1 MSTTNPSPVEPSH
14 DEKHPDHGDDHM
26 EDGHDG
32 HDHGGAPE
40 FLPHWIQERW
50 TFLTVGAA
58 GVFLSLGFFGEKF
71 FGLPHSVALACYV
84 LAYVA
89 GGYDVARE
97 ALPALFRGKFD
108 TDLLMLMAA
117 AGAAAINQW
126 PEGAFLLFLFSLGH
140 AGEHYALDR
149 ARNAV
154 GVLGKLMPR
163 TAHVKRADRLEEVP
177 VERLVVDDVV
187 VVRPGDRV
195 PVDGIIVVGESTI
208 DQSAVTGESVPVAR
222 KANDEVFAGTINQE
236 NGLDVRVTRLASDNT
251 LARIMKLVAEAQEQ
265 QSPTQQLT
273 EKFTRWFVPTVLLL
287 TVLMIVLPPLFF
299 GWAWSDSFY
308 RGMVLLVAASPCA
321 LAIGTPAAVL
331 AGIAQAARRGVLIK
345 GGVHLENLGR
355 LRVIAFDKTGTITT
369 GKFTVTSIVPL
380 NGANE
385 ETVLRIAA
393 AVEEQSSH
401 PLAAAI
407 VQTARE
413 RKVAYP
419 SATGIE
425 NLAGKGIRA
434 QVEGSEILLGAL
446 RAFADD
452 AAAAKGGSLAETIL
466 KLEGDGQTTVIVRQA
481 GKFIGVIA
489 LADEPRASSAGI
501 MQRLKALGVNQLVML
516 TGDNEAVAKRV
527 AAKVG
532 LTDVRAAL
540 LPENKL
546 TAIRDLERQH
556 GAIAMVGDGV
566 NDAPALAAATVGVA
580 MGGAGTAVAL
590 ETADVALMGD
600 DLGKLAFAVGLSRAS
615 RRIIWQNLAIA
626 LGVIALL
633 IIGTLS
639 GKVVLSVAVFFHEG
653 STVLVAMN
661 ALRLLAWREPSGK

>member
-1 MSTTNPSPVEPSH
+1 M
-14 DEKHPDHGDDHM
+14 
-26 EDGHDG
+26 
-32 HDHGGAPE
+32 
-40 FLPHWIQERW
+40 QERW
-50 TFLTVGAA
+50 TFLTVAAA
-58 GVFLSLGFFGEKF
+58 GVFLSIGFFGEKY

-154 GVLGKLMPR
+154 GALGKLMPR
-163 TAHVKRADRLEEVP
+163 TAHVKRGERVEEVP
-177 VERLVVDDVV
+177 VEQLVVDDVV

-195 PVDGIIVVGESTI
+195 PVDGIIAAGESTI

-222 KANDEVFAGTINQE
+222 KPDDEVFAGTINQE

-273 EKFTRWFVPTVLLL
+273 AKFTRWFVPTVLLL

-299 GWAWSDSFY
+299 GWEWSASFY

-380 NGANE
+380 DGANE
-385 ETVLRIAA
+385 ETVLRLAA

-401 PLAAAI
+401 PLASAI

-413 RKVAYP
+413 RKVDFP
-419 SATGIE
+419 PATGIE

-434 QVEGSEILLGAL
+434 QVEGAEVLLGAL

-452 AAAAKGGSLAETIL
+452 AAAVKGSALAETIT
-466 KLEGDGQTTVIVRQA
+466 KLEGDGQTTVIVRQG

-546 TAIRDLERQH
+546 TAIRELERQH

-653 STVLVAMN
+653 STVLVAVN
-661 ALRLLAWREPSGK
+661 ALRLLAWREPDLK

>member
-1 MSTTNPSPVEPSH
+1 MNSERKPVEDH
-14 DEKHPDHGDDHM
+14 DHNTSGDHDHAD
-26 EDGHDG
+26 EHKG
-32 HDHGGAPE
+32 HDHGTAPSW
-40 FLPHWIQERW
+40 LPHWIQERW
-50 TFLTVGAA
+50 TLLTVAAA
-58 GVFLSLGFFGEKF
+58 GVFLVIGFFGERF
-71 FGLPHSVALACYV
+71 FGLPPSVALGFYI
-84 LAYVA
+84 LAYIA

-97 ALPALFRGKFD
+97 ALPELFRGKFN
-108 TDLLMLMAA
+108 TDILMLTAA
-117 AGAAAINQW
+117 VGAAAINQW
-126 PEGAFLLFLFSLGH
+126 PEGAFLLFLFALGH

-154 GVLGKLMPR
+154 GELGKLMPR
-163 TAHVKRADRLEEVP
+163 TAHLKRDDRVEEVP
-177 VERLVVDDVV
+177 VETLVVDNVV

-195 PVDGIIVVGESTI
+195 PVDGIIVAGESTL
-208 DQSAVTGESVPVAR
+208 DQSAVTGESVPVSR
-222 KANDEVFAGTINQE
+222 KTNDEVFAGTINQE
-236 NGLDVRVTRLASDNT
+236 NGLDVRVTRVAADNT
-251 LARIMKLVAEAQEQ
+251 LARIMKLVAEAQDQ

-273 EKFTRWFVPTVLLL
+273 EKFTRWFVPAVLLL
-287 TVLMIVLPPLFF
+287 TLLMIFVPPLLL
-299 GWAWSDSFY
+299 GWSWSSSFY

-355 LRVIAFDKTGTITT
+355 LRVIAFDKTGTITS
-369 GKFTVTSIVPL
+369 GKFAVTRIVAL
-380 NGANE
+380 EGANE
-385 ETVLRIAA
+385 ETVLKFAA
-393 AVEEQSSH
+393 SVEEQSSH

-407 VQTARE
+407 VQTARD
-413 RKVAYP
+413 RNITFPPAASV
-419 SATGIE
+419 E

-434 QVEGSEILLGAL
+434 QVDGAEVLLGAL

-452 AAAAKGGSLAETIL
+452 PAAAKGGTLAGTVAQ
-466 KLEGDGQTTVIVRQA
+466 LEGEGQTTVIVRQG

-489 LADEPRASSAGI
+489 LADEPRESSAGI
-501 MQRLKALGVNQLVML
+501 MERLKALGVNQLVML

-527 AAKVG
+527 ATTVG
-532 LTDVRAAL
+532 LTDVRASL

-546 TAIRDLERQH
+546 TAIRDLEKEH

-566 NDAPALAAATVGVA
+566 NDAPALAAATVGIA

-600 DLGKLAFAVGLSRAS
+600 DLGKLTFAVGLSRAS
-615 RRIIWQNLAIA
+615 RRIIWQNLAIS

-653 STVLVAMN
+653 STVLVAVN
-661 ALRLLAWREPSGK
+661 ALRLLAWREPALIKS

>member
-1 MSTTNPSPVEPSH
+1 MKSDPLPPQSPAPV
-14 DEKHPDHGDDHM
+14 DE
-26 EDGHDG
+26 
-32 HDHGGAPE
+32 HDHGGAPA
-40 FLPHWIQERW
+40 FLPHWLQERW
-50 TFLTVGAA
+50 TLLTVAAAGIFLTVGF
-58 GVFLSLGFFGEKF
+58 VGERYL
-71 FGLPHSVALACYV
+71 GLPPSLALACYV
-84 LAYVA
+84 LAYIA

-108 TDLLMLMAA
+108 TDLLMLAA
-117 AGAAAINQW
+117 ASGAAALGAW
-126 PEGAFLLFLFSLGH
+126 PEGAFLLFLFALGH

-154 GVLGKLMPR
+154 GELGKLMPR
-163 TAHVKRADRLEEVP
+163 TAHMKRNDRVEEVP
-177 VERLVVDDVV
+177 VEALAVNDVV

-195 PVDGIIVVGESTI
+195 PVDGVIVAGESTL

-222 KANDEVFAGTINQE
+222 KPGDEVFAGTINQE
-236 NGLDVRVTRLASDNT
+236 NGLDVRVTRVAADNT

-273 EKFTRWFVPTVLLL
+273 EKFTRWFVPLVLIL

-369 GKFTVTSIVPL
+369 GKFAVTNIVAFD
-380 NGANE
+380 GANE

-407 VQTARE
+407 VQTARD
-413 RKVAYP
+413 RKIAYP
-419 SATGIE
+419 AATGIE

-434 QVEGSEILLGAL
+434 QVEGAAVLLGAL

-452 AAAAKGGSLAETIL
+452 PAAGQDGALAASIAE
-466 KLEGDGQTTVIVRQA
+466 LEGGGQTTVIVRQG

-527 AAKVG
+527 AATVG

-546 TAIRDLERQH
+546 TAIRELERQH

-615 RRIIWQNLAIA
+615 RRIIQQNLAIA

-633 IIGTLS
+633 LIGTLA
-639 GKVVLSVAVFFHEG
+639 GQVVLSAAVLLHEG

-661 ALRLLAWREPSGK
+661 ALRLLAWREPTGT

>member
-1 MSTTNPSPVEPSH
+1 MAATAPL
-14 DEKHPDHGDDHM
+14 PDNDDHNKNPH
-26 EDGHDG
+26 DHDG
-32 HDHGGAPE
+32 HDHGGAPK
-40 FLPHWIQERW
+40 FLPHWMQDRW
-50 TFLTVGAA
+50 TFLTVVAA
-58 GVFLSLGFFGEKF
+58 GVFLSIGFFGEKF

-154 GVLGKLMPR
+154 GALGKLMPR
-163 TAHVKRADRLEEVP
+163 TAHVKRGERVEEVP
-177 VERLVVDDVV
+177 VEQLVVNDVV

-195 PVDGIIVVGESTI
+195 PVDGIIAAGESTI

-222 KANDEVFAGTINQE
+222 KPDDEVFAGTINQE

-273 EKFTRWFVPTVLLL
+273 ERFTRWFVPTVLLL
-287 TVLMIVLPPLFF
+287 TLLMIAVPPLFF

-380 NGANE
+380 DGANE
-385 ETVLRIAA
+385 EAVLRIAA

-401 PLAAAI
+401 PLASAI

-413 RKVAYP
+413 RKVAFP
-419 SATGIE
+419 PATGIE

-434 QVEGSEILLGAL
+434 QVEGAEVLLGAL

-452 AAAAKGGSLAETIL
+452 AAAVKGGALAETIS
-466 KLEGDGQTTVIVRQA
+466 KLEGDGQTTVIVRQG

-546 TAIRDLERQH
+546 TAIRELERQH

-653 STVLVAMN
+653 STVLVAVN
-661 ALRLLAWREPSGK
+661 ALRLLAWREPDLK

>member
-1 MSTTNPSPVEPSH
+1 MKTPHETTGDQPEAGN
-14 DEKHPDHGDDHM
+14 DH
-26 EDGHDG
+26 
-32 HDHGGAPE
+32 HDHGSAPA
-40 FLPHWIQERW
+40 FLPHWLQERW
-50 TFLTVGAA
+50 TLLTVGAA
-58 GVFLSLGFFGEKF
+58 GLFLAAGFFGEQF
-71 FGLPHSVALACYV
+71 LGLPRAMALACYV
-84 LAYVA
+84 VAYLA
-89 GGYDVARE
+89 GGYDVAVE
-97 ALPALFRGKFD
+97 AIPKLFRGKFD

-117 AGAAAINQW
+117 TGAAAINQW

-154 GVLGKLMPR
+154 GALGQLMPR
-163 TAHVKRADRLEEVP
+163 TAHLKRGDRVEEVP
-177 VERLVVDDVV
+177 VGQLAVDDVV

-195 PVDGIIVVGESTI
+195 PVDGAIVAGESSI
-208 DQSAVTGESVPVAR
+208 DQSAVTGESVPISR
-222 KANDEVFAGTINQE
+222 KTGDEVFAGTINQE
-236 NGLDVRVTRLASDNT
+236 NGLDVRVTKLAGDNT
-251 LARIMKLVAEAQEQ
+251 LARIMQLVAEAQDQ

-273 EKFTRWFVPTVLLL
+273 ERFTRWFVPTVLLL
-287 TVLMIVLPPLFF
+287 TLLMIVLPPLFF
-299 GWAWSDSFY
+299 HWAWADSFY

-331 AGIAQAARRGVLIK
+331 AGIAQAARHGVLIK

-355 LRVIAFDKTGTITT
+355 LQVIAFDKTGTITT
-369 GKFTVTSIVPL
+369 GKFTVTSIVAL
-380 NGANE
+380 DRATE
-385 ETVLRIAA
+385 EGVLRAAA

-407 VQTARE
+407 VQTARD
-413 RKVAYP
+413 RKIAFP
-419 SATGIE
+419 AATGIE

-434 QVEGSEILLGAL
+434 QVEGASTLLGAL
-446 RAFADD
+446 RAFAGDP
-452 AAAAKGGSLAETIL
+452 AVTPGSPLAGTIAR
-466 KLEGDGQTTVIVRQA
+466 LESEGHTTVIVQQG
-481 GKFIGVIA
+481 GKFLGVIA

-501 MQRLKALGVNQLVML
+501 MQRLKNLGVKQLVML

-527 AAKVG
+527 AAQVG

-546 TAIRDLERQH
+546 AAIRELERQH

-615 RRIIWQNLAIA
+615 RRIIQQNLAIA
-626 LGVIALL
+626 LGVIVLL
-633 IIGTLS
+633 IVGTLL
-639 GKVVLSVAVFFHEG
+639 GKVVLTAAVFLHEG
-653 STVLVAMN
+653 STVLVALN
-661 ALRLLAWREPSGK
+661 ALRLLAWRETSTA

>member
-1 MSTTNPSPVEPSH
+1 MNPRKTPAAGPPEP
-14 DEKHPDHGDDHM
+14 E
-26 EDGHDG
+26 
-32 HDHGGAPE
+32 HDHGTAPE
-40 FLPHWIQERW
+40 FLPHWAQERW
-50 TFLTVGAA
+50 TLLTVGAA
-58 GVFLSLGFFGEKF
+58 GAFLAAGFFGEKF
-71 FGLPHSVALACYV
+71 LGLPPSVALAFYI

-108 TDLLMLMAA
+108 TDLLMLAAA
-117 AGAAAINQW
+117 AGAAALGAW
-126 PEGAFLLFLFSLGH
+126 PEGAFLLFLFALGH

-154 GVLGKLMPR
+154 GELGKLMPR
-163 TAHVKRADRLEEVP
+163 TAHVKRNDRVEEVP
-177 VERLVVDDVV
+177 VETLAVNDVV

-195 PVDGIIVVGESTI
+195 PVDGVIVAGESTL
-208 DQSAVTGESVPVAR
+208 DQSAVTGESVPVGR
-222 KANDEVFAGTINQE
+222 KIADEVFAGTINQE
-236 NGLDVRVTRLASDNT
+236 NGLDVRVTKLAKDNT
-251 LARIMKLVAEAQEQ
+251 LARIMQLVAEAQEQ

-273 EKFTRWFVPTVLLL
+273 ERFTRWFVPTVLGL
-287 TVLMIVLPPLFF
+287 TGLMIVLPPLLFS
-299 GWAWSDSFY
+299 WTWTDSFY

-369 GKFTVTSIVPL
+369 GKFAVTRIVTL
-380 NGANE
+380 NGAAE
-385 ETVLRIAA
+385 DEVLRMAA

-407 VQTARE
+407 VQMARD
-413 RKVAYP
+413 RQLPVPA
-419 SATGIE
+419 ATGIE
-425 NLAGKGIRA
+425 NLAGKGVRS
-434 QVEGSEILLGAL
+434 QVEGTEVLLGAL
-446 RAFADD
+446 RAFAGDP
-452 AAAAKGGSLAETIL
+452 AAAKDGALADTIAR
-466 KLEGDGQTTVIVRQA
+466 LEGDGQTTVIVRQG

-501 MQRLKALGVNQLVML
+501 MQRLKALGVHQLVML

-527 AAKVG
+527 AAIVG

-546 TAIRDLERQH
+546 TAIRELERQH
-556 GAIAMVGDGV
+556 GSIAMVGDGV

-600 DLGKLAFAVGLSRAS
+600 DLGKLTFAVGLSRAS
-615 RRIIWQNLAIA
+615 RRIIQQNLAVS

-633 IIGTLS
+633 LIGTLA
-639 GKVVLSVAVFFHEG
+639 GQVVLSAAVLLHEG

-661 ALRLLAWREPSGK
+661 ALRLLAWREPAGT

>member
-1 MSTTNPSPVEPSH
+1 MKNDH
-14 DEKHPDHGDDHM
+14 DPEASQHESDTEH
-26 EDGHDG
+26 E

-40 FLPHWIQERW
+40 FLPHWMQERW
-50 TFLTVGAA
+50 TFLTVAAA
-58 GVFLSLGFFGEKF
+58 GVFLSIGFFGEKF
-71 FGLPHSVALACYV
+71 FGLPHAVALACYV

-126 PEGAFLLFLFSLGH
+126 PEGAFLLFLFALGH

-154 GVLGKLMPR
+154 GALGKLMPR
-163 TAHVKRADRLEEVP
+163 TAHVKRGERVEEVP
-177 VERLVVDDVV
+177 VEQLVVHDVV

-195 PVDGIIVVGESTI
+195 PVDGIIAAGESTI

-222 KANDEVFAGTINQE
+222 KPNDEVFAGTINQE

-273 EKFTRWFVPTVLLL
+273 EKFTRWFVPAVLLL

-299 GWAWSDSFY
+299 GWAWSASFY

-380 NGANE
+380 EGVNE

-407 VQTARE
+407 VQTAHE
-413 RKVAYP
+413 RKVAFP
-419 SATGIE
+419 TATGIE

-434 QVEGSEILLGAL
+434 QVEGSEVLLGAL
-446 RAFADD
+446 RAFSDD
-452 AAAAKGGSLAETIL
+452 SAAAKGGALADTIS
-466 KLEGDGQTTVIVRQA
+466 KFEGDGQTTVIVRQG

-546 TAIRDLERQH
+546 TAIRELERQH

-653 STVLVAMN
+653 STVLVAVN
-661 ALRLLAWREPSGK
+661 ALRLLAWREPVRD

>member
-1 MSTTNPSPVEPSH
+1 MSDKNPASESEH
-14 DEKHPDHGDDHM
+14 E
-26 EDGHDG
+26 
-32 HDHGGAPE
+32 HDHGSAPE
-40 FLPHWIQERW
+40 FLPHWVQERW
-50 TFLTVGAA
+50 TLLTVAAA
-58 GVFLSLGFFGEKF
+58 GVFLALGFFGEKF
-71 FGLPHSVALACYV
+71 LGLPPSVALGFYI
-84 LAYVA
+84 LAYIA
-89 GGYDVARE
+89 GGYDVACE
-97 ALPALFRGKFD
+97 ALPGLFRGKFN
-108 TDLLMLMAA
+108 TDILMLMAA

-126 PEGAFLLFLFSLGH
+126 PEGAFLLFLFALGH

-154 GVLGKLMPR
+154 GELGKLMPR
-163 TAHVKRADRLEEVP
+163 TAHVKRGDRVEEVP
-177 VERLVVDDVV
+177 VETLAVDDVV

-195 PVDGIIVVGESTI
+195 PVDGVIVAGESTL
-208 DQSAVTGESVPVAR
+208 DQSAVTGESVPVSR
-222 KANDEVFAGTINQE
+222 KPADEVFAGTINQE
-236 NGLDVRVTRLASDNT
+236 NGLDVKVTRVAADNT

-287 TVLMIVLPPLFF
+287 TLLMIVLPPLFF
-299 GWAWSDSFY
+299 GWTWSASFY

-369 GKFTVTSIVPL
+369 GKFTVTRIVPID
-380 NGANE
+380 GASE
-385 ETVLRIAA
+385 ETVLRFAA

-407 VQTARE
+407 VQTARD
-413 RKVAYP
+413 RKLTVPAAA
-419 SATGIE
+419 SIE

-434 QVEGSEILLGAL
+434 QVEGNEVLLGAM

-452 AAAAKGGSLAETIL
+452 PAATKDSPLAQTVSQ
-466 KLEGDGQTTVIVRQA
+466 LEGDGQTTVIVRQS

-489 LADEPRASSAGI
+489 LADEPRESSAGI
-501 MQRLKALGVNQLVML
+501 MERLKALGVNQLVML

-546 TAIRDLERQH
+546 TAIRDLEKQH
-556 GAIAMVGDGV
+556 GTIAMVGDGV
-566 NDAPALAAATVGVA
+566 NDAPALAAATVGIA

-600 DLGKLAFAVGLSRAS
+600 DLGKLTFAVGLSRAS
-615 RRIIWQNLAIA
+615 RRIIQQNLAIA

-633 IIGTLS
+633 LIGTLAGQVALS
-639 GKVVLSVAVFFHEG
+639 AAVVLHEG
-653 STVLVAMN
+653 STVIVAMN
-661 ALRLLAWREPSGK
+661 ALRLLAWREPAIA